1 MLFYQFPEDARWDEA
16 SEAVVFSVILGP
28 YEGTVRVPQRVFQDS
43 SISARHRS
51 DASRRTTSNG
61 PGSS

>member
-43 SISARHRS
+43 SISA
-51 DASRRTTSNG
+51 
-61 PGSS
+61 